1 MKKQKNKNRRN
12 FLLCM
17 GGLLVLIVFAFAG
30 PEGLLQLQD
39 KSRLTRSVSISN
51 TGTDYTVWKE
61 EYETDTVRRLQNLAD
76 GIALGKQYYISE
88 QDYEAATDGEI
99 YSLIDEYILN
109 TEWNYTFQDM
119 GVIPEDYFFKN
130 MDTDHIS
137 IKRYILYDEKL
148 SDGVAIMAY
157 DICMRMKEE
166 EVTGVS
172 IECVVDSET
181 GTLYAMKVV
190 LEDETEPVTWD
201 DIGADAPYYFITDY
215 MQSYLHDYNSGTY
228 IEIEGEAPYDTNAQI
243 MWDKEAEIKAGI
255 EAKEQTTMEND
266 NGEYTCELEYGE
278 HKLHLTATLLNASEG
293 QLEKGI
299 GYLFGIR
306 EIAEKIPVFLPDI
319 Q

>member
-1 MKKQKNKNRRN
+1 
-12 FLLCM
+12 
-17 GGLLVLIVFAFAG
+17 
-30 PEGLLQLQD
+30 
-39 KSRLTRSVSISN
+39 
-51 TGTDYTVWKE
+51 
-61 EYETDTVRRLQNLAD
+61 
-76 GIALGKQYYISE
+76 
-88 QDYEAATDGEI
+88 
-99 YSLIDEYILN
+99 
-109 TEWNYTFQDM
+109 
-119 GVIPEDYFFKN
+119 
-130 MDTDHIS
+130 
-137 IKRYILYDEKL
+137 
-148 SDGVAIMAY
+148 MAY

-190 LEDETEPVTWD
+190 LEDETEPVIWD

-228 IEIEGEAPYDTNAQI
+228 IEIEGEMPYDTNAQI
-243 MWDKEAEIKAGI
+243 MWDKEAEIEAETEAEIEAETEAEI
-255 EAKEQTTMEND
+255 EAKSQTTMEND
-266 NGEYTCELEYGE
+266 NGEYTCDLEYGE

-306 EIAEKIPVFLPDI
+306 EIAEKIPGFLPDI

>member
-1 MKKQKNKNRRN
+1 M
-12 FLLCM
+12 
-17 GGLLVLIVFAFAG
+17 
-30 PEGLLQLQD
+30 
-39 KSRLTRSVSISN
+39 
-51 TGTDYTVWKE
+51 
-61 EYETDTVRRLQNLAD
+61 RRLQNLAD

-190 LEDETEPVTWD
+190 LEDETEPVTGM
-201 DIGADAPYYFITDY
+201 ISVRMPLIILSPIICSLICMIIIPGPILK
-215 MQSYLHDYNSGTY
+215 S
-228 IEIEGEAPYDTNAQI
+228 
-243 MWDKEAEIKAGI
+243 KERRLMIPMHRSCGIK
-255 EAKEQTTMEND
+255 
-266 NGEYTCELEYGE
+266 
-278 HKLHLTATLLNASEG
+278 KL
-293 QLEKGI
+293 K
-299 GYLFGIR
+299 
-306 EIAEKIPVFLPDI
+306 
-319 Q
+319 